1 MRVVFDT
8 NIFVSAFALPGRR
21 ADAALKRV
29 IDDID
34 QLVISKAIVDELLTV
49 LAHKFSRHADELAHI
64 AVFLSDLARVV
75 RPRGRI
81 DVLKDEA
88 DNRILE
94 CARTG
99 KAGLI
104 VLWTRDRAMFE
115 LDHYREI
122 KFVSLRDY
130 LES

>member
-8 NIFVSAFALPGRR
+8 NIFVSALVLPGSR

-34 QLVISKAIVDELLTV
+34 QLVVSKAVIDELLTV
-49 LAHKFSRHADELAHI
+49 LARKFARDADELARL

-81 DVLKDEA
+81 DALQDEA

-99 KAGLI
+99 KADLI
-104 VLWTRDRAMFE
+104 VTGDKAMPELGGDR
-115 LDHYREI
+115 HI
-122 KFVSLRDY
+122 NIISLRDY
-130 LES
+130 FELA

>member
-8 NIFVSAFALPGRR
+8 NIFVSAFVLPGSR

-34 QLVISKAIVDELLTV
+34 QLVVSKAIVDELLTV
-49 LAHKFSRHADELAHI
+49 LARKFSRDADELAHV

-81 DVLKDEA
+81 DVLQDEA

-99 KAGLI
+99 KAHLI
-104 VLWTRDRAMFE
+104 VTGDKAMIE
-115 LDHYREI
+115 LGSYREI
-122 KFVSLRDY
+122 KIISLRDY
-130 LES
+130 LEF

>member
-8 NIFVSAFALPGRR
+8 NIFVSAFVLPGSR

-34 QLVISKAIVDELLTV
+34 QLVVSKAIVDELLTV
-49 LAHKFSRHADELAHI
+49 LARKFSRDADELAHV

-81 DVLKDEA
+81 DVLQDEA

-99 KAGLI
+99 KAHLI
-104 VLWTRDRAMFE
+104 VTGDKAMIE
-115 LDHYREI
+115 LGRYREI
-122 KFVSLRDY
+122 KIISLRDY
-130 LES
+130 LEL

>member
-1 MRVVFDT
+1 M
-8 NIFVSAFALPGRR
+8 SAFALPGSR

-34 QLVISKAIVDELLTV
+34 QLVVSKAIIDELLTV
-49 LAHKFSRHADELAHI
+49 LARKFSRDADELAHV

-81 DVLKDEA
+81 DVLQDEA

-99 KAGLI
+99 KANLI
-104 VLWTRDRAMFE
+104 VTGDKAMIE
-115 LDHYREI
+115 LASYREI
-122 KFVSLRDY
+122 KIISLRDY
-130 LES
+130 LEL

>member
-8 NIFVSAFALPGRR
+8 NIFVSAFALPGSR

-34 QLVISKAIVDELLTV
+34 QLVVSKVIIDELLTV
-49 LAHKFSRHADELAHI
+49 LARKFSRDADELAHV

-81 DVLKDEA
+81 DVLQDEA

-99 KAGLI
+99 KANLI
-104 VLWTRDRAMFE
+104 VTGDKAMIE
-115 LDHYREI
+115 LGSYREI
-122 KFVSLRDY
+122 KIISLRDY
-130 LES
+130 LEL

>member
-1 MRVVFDT
+1 LRVVFDT
-8 NIFVSAFALPGRR
+8 NIFVSAFVLPGSR

-34 QLVISKAIVDELLTV
+34 QLVVSKAIVDELLTV
-49 LAHKFSRHADELAHI
+49 LARKFSRDADELAHV
-64 AVFLSDLARVV
+64 AVFLSDLAEVV

-81 DVLKDEA
+81 DVLQDEA

-99 KAGLI
+99 KAHLI
-104 VLWTRDRAMFE
+104 VTGDKAMIE
-115 LDHYREI
+115 LGRYREI
-122 KFVSLRDY
+122 KIISLRDY
-130 LES
+130 LEL